1 MGADLVASVTAGAAP
16 ETGDLCGYAVT
27 RAGRDHPRGARRARG
42 GGPAQW
48 LPTLSRQNPNRN
60 PDLQFLGGAEGI

>member
-27 RAGRDHPRGARRARG
+27 RAGRDYPRGARQARG
-42 GGPAQW
+42 GGPGARPPGRAARAGP
-48 LPTLSRQNPNRN
+48 LV
-60 PDLQFLGGAEGI
+60 PDFV